1 MLGICYK
8 GCVRFAVLL
17 IALGL
22 TACTGDTATSPGGP
36 VDRRSVLAPGEVAV
50 ISEAG
55 ITLRFDRVLG
65 DSRCPADAV
74 CIQGGDATVRI
85 VVQSFG
91 AAPVSYDLHTGGMT
105 PARHRDLTIALE
117 TLSPYPF
124 SGRRIQPGD
133 YRATVR
139 VTR

>member
-1 MLGICYK
+1 MRL
-8 GCVRFAVLL
+8 AVLL
-17 IALGL
+17 LALGL
-22 TACTGDTATSPGGP
+22 AACTGDTATSPGGP
-36 VDRRSVLAPGEVAV
+36 VDRRIVLAPGEVAM
-50 ISEAG
+50 IPEAG

-74 CIQGGDATVRI
+74 CIQAGDAIVRI
-85 VVQSFG
+85 VAQSFG
-91 AAPVSYDLHTGGMT
+91 EAPISYELHTGNMA
-105 PARHRDLTIALE
+105 PVRHRDLTIALE

-124 SGRRIQPGD
+124 SGRTIQPGD